1 MHKLNKK
8 RQHCNGE
15 SLKMQCTTN
24 VNEKVKIKYLGV
36 LINLGVEELKHCI
49 IGIASVVIVI
59 AQVSYPNLRSLCTN
73 AVCYK
78 ATTIKICK

>member
-1 MHKLNKK
+1 MHNEFKL
-8 RQHCNGE
+8 
-15 SLKMQCTTN
+15 
-24 VNEKVKIKYLGV
+24 KIKYLGV
-36 LINLGVEELKHCI
+36 LINLGVEELNHCI